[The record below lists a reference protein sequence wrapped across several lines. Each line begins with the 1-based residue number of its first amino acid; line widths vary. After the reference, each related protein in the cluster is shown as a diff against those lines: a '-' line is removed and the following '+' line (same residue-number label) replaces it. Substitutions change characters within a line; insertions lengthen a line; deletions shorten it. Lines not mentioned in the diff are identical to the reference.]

1 VRSRGQE
8 SNVAVGVIVTPESLA
23 ENGGLVVDSETFRV
37 VGPSGRRALPIHVL
51 GDFSRSAWGAT
62 NTIAGAARQGEKLA
76 NVIAAEIGSQRNTEA
91 YTPV

>member
-1 VRSRGQE
+1 MSRSGL
-8 SNVAVGVIVTPESLA
+8 SSLP
-23 ENGGLVVDSETFRV
+23 NRSPRTVVSSSIRRRV